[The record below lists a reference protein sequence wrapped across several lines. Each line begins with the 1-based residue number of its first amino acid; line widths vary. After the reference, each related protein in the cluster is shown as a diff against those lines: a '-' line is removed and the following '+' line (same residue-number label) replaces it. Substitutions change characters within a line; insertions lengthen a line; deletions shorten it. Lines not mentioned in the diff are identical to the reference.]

1 MATPAVAGDPVP
13 ALDDLVER
21 VRSGGGRITTARR
34 AVLAAL
40 VERPG
45 THLTA
50 EDIAGRVQAAHPD
63 VHLSTIYRTLE
74 SLEDMGLLNHT
85 HLGHGPSTYHL
96 TDRPHH
102 HAVCHTCGAVVE
114 LPPDS
119 FDDLARRLRA
129 EHGFELDAQHFA
141 LAGSCRRCRR
151 HP

>member
-1 MATPAVAGDPVP
+1 MARAAATGDPGP
-13 ALDDLVER
+13 ALDELVDR
-21 VRSGGGRITTARR
+21 VRAGGGRVTTARR

-50 EDIAGRVQAAHPD
+50 EDIAGRVQGAHPD

-74 SLEDMGLLNHT
+74 SLEDMGVLSHT

-102 HAVCHTCGAVVE
+102 HAVCRSCGAVVE
-114 LPPDS
+114 LPPES
-119 FDDLARRLRA
+119 FDGLARRLRT
-129 EHGFELDAQHFA
+129 EHGFELEAQHFA
-141 LAGSCRRCRR
+141 LVGRCRRCPR
-151 HP
+151 